1 MSQPVTMSQPADTH
15 KTKKRKHA
23 AAAVEDA
30 AAGEPSTK
38 RSKKDK
44 DEKPHKHKDKHTH
57 HHKDK
62 AAAVAGASK
71 ADKKGKGRATDAA
84 FRVVRASLSVSVAP
98 VFANDLRGG
107 VEEMLDS
114 MLMRYI
120 PALRGVVLAH
130 DRLEFLDKVA
140 TIKADCP
147 FANCRVAFDATVWSP
162 QVGMKLSGKINLSSP
177 DHISLLV
184 HRTFNVSI
192 PRHHITTDSY
202 EFEYGPAENDP
213 EFGAGQ
219 EGAAVEGGAGEEGAE
234 GHVDGGGRWVHK
246 STGTKLGDADGY
258 LEFTV
263 VGLTIANQMLSLVG
277 SIQPD
282 PFSPEHVPKA
292 AVTTAPSQPASAH
305 LSEREVDAMMEE
317 EDKEDSDDDL
327 DPFQKLGKMADEEER
342 RAREAQEEGQKEKK
356 RKRKAE
362 KGQDG
367 ATPVGDKKS
376 KKKKS

>member
-1 MSQPVTMSQPADTH
+1 MSQMAEAH

-23 AAAVEDA
+23 AAVLEDGA
-30 AAGEPSTK
+30 AAAAAEPSTK

-44 DEKPHKHKDKHTH
+44 DGKVHKHKVKHTTH
-57 HHKDK
+57 AHHKGAAV
-62 AAAVAGASK
+62 AAAV
-71 ADKKGKGRATDAA
+71 DKKGKGRATDDA
-84 FRVVRASLSVSVAP
+84 FRVVRASLNVSVSP

-162 QVGMKLSGKINLSSP
+162 QVGMKLSGKINLCSP

-192 PRHHITTDSY
+192 PRHHIPTDSY

-219 EGAAVEGGAGEEGAE
+219 ENAVEGAAGEEGAE
-234 GHVDGGGRWVHK
+234 GHGRIDGGGRWVHK
-246 STGTKLGDADGY
+246 STGTKLGDPDGY

-292 AVTTAPSQPASAH
+292 AVTTASAAAPSRSV
-305 LSEREVDAMMEE
+305 SEREVDALMAEQDEE
-317 EDKEDSDDDL
+317 EESDDDL
-327 DPFQKLGKMADEEER
+327 DPFQKLGKMADENER
-342 RAREAQEEGQKEKK
+342 RAREAQEEEARKEKK
-356 RKRKAE
+356 RKRKE
-362 KGQDG
+362 GKGQDG
-367 ATPVGDKKS
+367 AASTGEKKS

>member
-1 MSQPVTMSQPADTH
+1 MSQPEAH

-23 AAAVEDA
+23 ATAAAVEDA
-30 AAGEPSTK
+30 AAVGEPSTK
-38 RSKKDK
+38 RPKKDK
-44 DEKPHKHKDKHTH
+44 DKDGKTQTQTHKHKH
-57 HHKDK
+57 HHK
-62 AAAVAGASK
+62 AAVGATN

-84 FRVVRASLSVSVAP
+84 FRVVRASLAVSVPP
-98 VFANDLRGG
+98 VFASDLRGG

-219 EGAAVEGGAGEEGAE
+219 DGPAAASAAAEGEATEEGTE
-234 GHVDGGGRWVHK
+234 GHVDSGGRWVHK
-246 STGTKLGDADGY
+246 TTGTKLGDADGY

-292 AVTTAPSQPASAH
+292 TVTTAPSQSASAH
-305 LSEREVDAMMEE
+305 LSEREVDAMMA
-317 EDKEDSDDDL
+317 EDDIPESDDDL
-327 DPFQKLGKMADEEER
+327 DPFQKLGKLADEEER
-342 RAREAQEEGQKEKK
+342 RARKAQEEGQKEKK
-356 RKRKAE
+356 RKRKEE
-362 KGQDG
+362 KAQDA
-367 ATPVGDKKS
+367 ATSAGEKKS